1 MLRGRYE
8 ELSISQ
14 RELEKMTADEQ
25 AMRMAA
31 ETRLTSAEGTV
42 DSLRE
47 ENRAL
52 RMKLDSTTQKMTQCD
67 ESLAQA
73 SEQLATLSREVAGVA
88 DTRNDL
94 STAQAEVGI
103 LKGDIARLLRL
114 LEHYPSA
121 KGFLQKWR
129 DGEAMSFMG
138 PPNSAQPDRGA
149 DAPKSPGRTSTAASP
164 AFNEREYQSERLIAP
179 EEVDQLKRLHGT
191 DSFPVE
197 GSLLEETEYW
207 VPREAAHIGMSFMV
221 AKIPHAPPGLIYE
234 FLRNLSKVWLKRE
247 RRKLG
252 RIRDMYEKKLADMK
266 RKLDNA
272 KPYKGIMA
280 GQQIKRLKN
289 QVREKT
295 MQKLSGHP
303 KPRPDTYDIENEDY
317 LAFEEPDA
325 EIRHVGPHEKR
336 LCNQVRKSQDD
347 SNALHPVI
355 RRSLEDVSAEK
366 LLEASLISLETLG
379 RQRATKKNAE
389 NMSLSASGFGEGPFP
404 NESYLKGAL
413 WIGRNLTLVVE
424 ELADS
429 LDIYRN
435 KHLIEISAAAQDS
448 DARRASHRLNLL
460 AGAGITECLSLAN
473 TSRMRARHILQGAAS
488 ILPGDHHALKG
499 FLSTL
504 PIESATTKAEDQAK
518 SPLSPRQLRRSQAWD
533 ETK

>member
-31 ETRLTSAEGTV
+31 ETRLTSAEGTI

-52 RMKLDSTTQKMTQCD
+52 RMKLDSTTQKMSACD

-88 DTRNDL
+88 ETRDDL
-94 STAQAEVGI
+94 STAKAEVGI
-103 LKGDIARLLRL
+103 MKGDIARLLRL

-129 DGEAMSFMG
+129 DGESMSFMG
-138 PPNSAQPDRGA
+138 PPQGVQGSGGGGS
-149 DAPKSPGRTSTAASP
+149 DAPMSPSRAANTPYS
-164 AFNEREYQSERLIAP
+164 AFSEREYQSERLIEP

-191 DSFPVE
+191 DSFPIE
-197 GSLLEETEYW
+197 GSFTEETEYW
-207 VPREAAHIGMSFMV
+207 VPREAAHIGMNFMV

-234 FLRNLSKVWLKRE
+234 FLRNISKVWLKRE

-252 RIRDMYEKKLADMK
+252 RIRDMYEKKLGDMK

-272 KPYKGIMA
+272 KPYKGVMA

-289 QVREKT
+289 QVKEKT

-303 KPRPDTYDIENEDY
+303 KPRPDTYDVENENY
-317 LAFEEPDA
+317 LAFDEPDA
-325 EIRHVGPHEKR
+325 EIRPVGPHEKR
-336 LCNQVRKSQDD
+336 LYRDMRRSQDD
-347 SNALHPVI
+347 SDVLHPVL
-355 RRSLEDVSAEK
+355 RRSVEDVSAEK

-379 RQRATKKNAE
+379 RQRATKKKSE

-448 DARRASHRLNLL
+448 DSRRASHRLNLL

-504 PIESATTKAEDQAK
+504 PIESATVKADDQAK
-518 SPLSPRQLRRSQAWD
+518 SPMSPRQLRRSHAW
-533 ETK
+533 E